1 MILVDSSVWIDHLRN
16 AVTRPVSHLRSL
28 ISREEEL
35 LVGDLIL
42 CEILQGL
49 RTDTEARLV
58 EEALREFKVVSL
70 VGPELAVK
78 AAANYRF
85 MRSRGFTIRRTIDLI
100 IGTFCIERGHFLLPA
115 AQLRRP
121 PIGESRKVG
130 HESINVIEAT
140 RCVRRAARPRRQ
152 QEIVGDRESTD

>member
-16 AVTRPVSHLRSL
+16 GVTRQVSHLRSL
-28 ISREEEL
+28 ISREEL

-58 EEALREFKVVSL
+58 EEALREFEVVSL

-85 MRSRGFTIRRTIDLI
+85 LRGRGFTIRRTIDLI
-100 IGTFCIERGHFLLPA
+100 IGTFCIERGHYLL
-115 AQLRRP
+115 
-121 PIGESRKVG
+121 
-130 HESINVIEAT
+130 H
-140 RCVRRAARPRRQ
+140 
-152 QEIVGDRESTD
+152 GDRDFAPMAQYLGLQTL

>member
-28 ISREEEL
+28 ISREEL

-58 EEALREFKVVSL
+58 EEALREFEVVSL

-100 IGTFCIERGHFLLPA
+100 IGTFCIERGHFLL
-115 AQLRRP
+115 
-121 PIGESRKVG
+121 
-130 HESINVIEAT
+130 H
-140 RCVRRAARPRRQ
+140 
-152 QEIVGDRESTD
+152 GDRDFSPMAQYLGLETL

>member
-16 AVTRPVSHLRSL
+16 AVTRPVSRLRSL
-28 ISREEEL
+28 ISREEL

-58 EEALREFKVVSL
+58 EEALREFEVVSL

-85 MRSRGFTIRRTIDLI
+85 LRNRGFTIRRTIDLI
-100 IGTFCIERGHFLLPA
+100 IGTFCIERGHYLL
-115 AQLRRP
+115 
-121 PIGESRKVG
+121 
-130 HESINVIEAT
+130 H
-140 RCVRRAARPRRQ
+140 
-152 QEIVGDRESTD
+152 GDRDFAPMAQYLGLQTL

>member
-1 MILVDSSVWIDHLRN
+1 VILVDSSVWIDHLRN

-28 ISREEEL
+28 ISRDEL

-58 EEALREFKVVSL
+58 EEALREFEVVSL

-85 MRSRGFTIRRTIDLI
+85 LRSRGFTIRRTIDLM
-100 IGTFCIERGHFLLPA
+100 IGTFCIERGHSLL
-115 AQLRRP
+115 
-121 PIGESRKVG
+121 
-130 HESINVIEAT
+130 H
-140 RCVRRAARPRRQ
+140 
-152 QEIVGDRESTD
+152 GDRDFSPMAQYLGLQTL